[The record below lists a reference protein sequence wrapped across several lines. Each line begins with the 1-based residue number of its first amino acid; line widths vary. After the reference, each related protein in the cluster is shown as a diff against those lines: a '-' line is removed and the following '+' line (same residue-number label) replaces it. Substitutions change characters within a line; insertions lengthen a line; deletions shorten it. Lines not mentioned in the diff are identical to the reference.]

1 MLLSV
6 VAFAYDV
13 KIDGIYY
20 NLDEE
25 NKTAT
30 VTYDGDYYDDN
41 GAGYTQSEIVIPEK
55 VSYNGNEYIVT
66 KIGDYAFLGCTG
78 FTSVT
83 IPNSV
88 TEIGC
93 YAFYGCTGLTSIE
106 IPNGVNKIDGGAFFG
121 CTGLTSVVW
130 NAVACN
136 IDYPAQIFCF
146 TEYADDGGEFNEQI
160 NSFTFGDSVKYIPAW
175 LCSNIINLTS
185 IEIPNSVTAIGPAAF
200 YGCKGLTSVVI
211 PNSVTTIGEYLFWYC
226 EGLKSVTIPNN
237 VTSIGSSAFS
247 DCTSL
252 TSIVIPN
259 GVTSIGSSAFSGCKG
274 LTSIVIPNG
283 VTAISSYV
291 FYGCKG
297 LKSVTIPNNVTS
309 IGSSA
314 FSGCTG
320 LTSIVIP
327 NGVTSIGSSAFS
339 DCTRLTSIT
348 ITDSVKEIGNRVFER
363 CIGLTSIEIP
373 NSVTKIG
380 DYAFSSCIGLISIT
394 IPDSVKEIG
403 NNAFER
409 CIALTSIEIPNSVIK
424 IGDYAFSE
432 CTELVSVTI
441 ENGETEIGY
450 YAFEG
455 TPWFNNQPDGCVYIG
470 KSLCAYKGEM
480 SQGTHIKVK
489 EGTIEICGGV
499 FQGCTGLAS
508 IEIPNSVTSIGNSAF
523 EGCSSLTSVTIPN
536 SVTEIGGLAF
546 CLCTELMSIEVDK
559 DNQSYTSVDGVLYDK
574 NKTTLI
580 CCPGGKT
587 SVEIPNDVTNIGY
600 AAFAGCTGLT
610 TITIPN
616 GVTLID
622 IYTFYGCTGL
632 TSIEIPNSVTSIG
645 PLAFYGCTGLTS
657 IVIPNS
663 VTRLDYQAFVGC
675 IGLTSVTIGKG
686 VYISDIEQLLND
698 CTGLM
703 SINVVDKDNKYCAVD
718 GVLYDKNITTL
729 IRCPRGKTSVEIPN
743 SVTEIGYRAF
753 YGCTGLT
760 SIEISNNVTTIGE
773 RAFSGCTGL
782 TSIEI
787 PNSVTEIGNYA
798 FSGCTGL
805 TSIDVDKDN
814 PVYASVDGVLY
825 NKNITNLICWPAG
838 KPFVEIPN
846 SVTKIEDYAFY
857 GCIGLTS
864 IEIPNSVTEIGNY
877 AFSGCTGLTTI
888 EIPNNVTT
896 IGESV
901 FDGCTGLMSIDV
913 DKDNPAYASVDGVLY
928 NKNITTLIR
937 CPEGKALIEIPNSVT
952 SIGYEAFYGCTGL
965 TSIEIPNSVI
975 EIGNRVFYGCTGL
988 TRFEI
993 PNSVTS
999 IGDYAFQSCSSLK
1012 SITIPNSVTSIG
1024 FSVFEDC
1031 TELISIEF
1039 KAKNPLIID
1048 QRPLYRVSRLIQIKV
1063 PCGSKAIYQC
1073 TKVWN
1078 EFVNYEEVTEATL
1091 TVNVNDETMGF
1102 ATIINQNSCT
1112 DDAAQVQ
1119 AQALSGYKFVRW
1131 SDGATEN
1138 PHILLV
1144 TEDVT
1149 ITAEFA
1155 PIGTETFVENLDG
1168 STINIYSN
1176 NGVLYVDGLSADYQV
1191 FDINGRLIYTGRD
1204 AQLSLPRGVYVI
1216 VVSGEVEKV
1225 VL

>member
-1 MLLSV
+1 MKKIYFLLIALLCSATI
-6 VAFAYDV
+6 AFAYEAE
-13 KIDGIYY
+13 IDGIYY
-20 NLDEE
+20 DFDYN

-30 VTYDGDYYDDN
+30 VTYDGDYDDDN
-41 GAGYTQSEIVIPEK
+41 GVGYTQSEIIIPEK
-55 VSYNGNEYIVT
+55 VTYNGVKYTVT
-66 KIGDYAFLGCTG
+66 SIEWCAFYGCSSL
-78 FTSVT
+78 TSIT

-88 TEIGC
+88 TSIGSFAFSGCLSLTSIDVETNNQNYASIDGVLYNKEITTLICYPAGKTSITIPNSLTSIGDGAFYYC
-93 YAFYGCTGLTSIE
+93 SSLTSIIIPNSVTSIGHSAFSNCSSLTSITIPDSVTSIGGYAFYECSSLTSIT
-106 IPNGVNKIDGGAFFG
+106 IPNSVTSIGEFAFKG
-121 CTGLTSVVW
+121 CSSLTSVQW
-130 NAVACN
+130 DAKKCN
-136 IDYPAQIFCF
+136 NFSSSDVPFYDIRGQI
-146 TEYADDGGEFNEQI
+146 T
-160 NSFTFGDSVKYIPAW
+160 SFTFGDNVEHIPSY
-175 LCSNIINLTS
+175 LCYGMNKLTS
-185 IEIPNSVTAIGPAAF
+185 ITIPNS
-200 YGCKGLTSVVI
+200 
-211 PNSVTTIGEYLFWYC
+211 
-226 EGLKSVTIPNN
+226 

-247 DCTSL
+247 DCT
-252 TSIVIPN
+252 
-259 GVTSIGSSAFSGCKG
+259 G
-274 LTSIVIPNG
+274 LTSIEIPN
-283 VTAISSYV
+283 
-291 FYGCKG
+291 
-297 LKSVTIPNNVTS
+297 SVTK

-339 DCTRLTSIT
+339 DCTRLTSI
-348 ITDSVKEIGNRVFER
+348 IIPDSVKEIGNRAFER

-380 DYAFSSCIGLISIT
+380 DYTFSSCIGLISIT

-403 NNAFER
+403 YRAFER
-409 CIALTSIEIPNSVIK
+409 CIALTSIEIPNSVTK

-441 ENGETEIGY
+441 ENGETEIGDD
-450 YAFEG
+450 AFEG

-536 SVTEIGGLAF
+536 SVTEIGGQAF
-546 CLCTELMSIEVDK
+546 CFCTELMSIEVDK

-587 SVEIPNDVTNIGY
+587 SVEIPNVTNIGY

-622 IYTFYGCTGL
+622 YATFFGCTGL
-632 TSIEIPNSVTSIG
+632 TSIEIPNSVTKIG
-645 PLAFYGCTGLTS
+645 MWAFYGCSGLTS

-663 VTRLDYQAFVGC
+663 VTSLNYLAFVGC

-686 VYISDIEQLLND
+686 VDISDIEYLLRD

-743 SVTEIGYRAF
+743 SVTEIGRNAF

-773 RAFSGCTGL
+773 HVFDGCTGL
-782 TSIEI
+782 M
-787 PNSVTEIGNYA
+787 
-798 FSGCTGL
+798 
-805 TSIDVDKDN
+805 SIDVDKDN

-825 NKNITNLICWPAG
+825 NKDITKIICWPAG
-838 KPFVEIPN
+838 KPSVEIPN

-864 IEIPNSVTEIGNY
+864 IEISNSVTEIGNY
-877 AFSGCTGLTTI
+877 AFYDCTGLTTI

-896 IGESV
+896 IGEHV

-913 DKDNPAYASVDGVLY
+913 DKDNPAYASVDGILY

-975 EIGNRVFYGCTGL
+975 EIGNYAFFGCTGL
-988 TRFEI
+988 TLIEI
-993 PNSVTS
+993 PDSVIK
-999 IGDYAFQSCSSLK
+999 IGDRAFQSCSSLK

-1048 QRPLYRVSRLIQIKV
+1048 QRPLYGVSRLIQIKV

-1091 TVNVNDETMGF
+1091 KVNVNDETMGF
-1102 ATIINQNSCT
+1102 ATIIKQNSCT

-1191 FDINGRLIYTGRD
+1191 FDVNGRLVYTGHD

-1216 VVSGEVEKV
+1216 AIDGEVEKV
-1225 VL
+1225 VI

>member
-1 MLLSV
+1 MKKFYSLLIALLCSATM
-6 VAFAYDV
+6 AFAYEAQ
-13 KIDGIYY
+13 IDGVYY
-20 NLDEE
+20 DFDHE

-30 VTYDGDYYDDN
+30 VTYDGDYDDDN

-88 TEIGC
+88 TEIGL
-93 YAFYGCTGLTSIE
+93 YAFLGCTGLTLIE
-106 IPNGVNKIDGGAFFG
+106 IPNGVNKIDPGAFFG
-121 CTGLTSVVW
+121 CTGLISVVW

-136 IDYPAQIFCF
+136 IDYSAQIFSF
-146 TEYADDGGEFNEQI
+146 TEYAGDGGESNEQI
-160 NSFTFGDSVKYIPAW
+160 KSFTFGDSVKYIPAW

-200 YGCKGLTSVVI
+200 YGCKGLTSITIPNNVTTIGDYLFWNCKGLKSITIPNNVTLVGNYAFYGCTGLTSIEI
-211 PNSVTTIGEYLFWYC
+211 PNSVTSIGSSAFSDC
-226 EGLKSVTIPNN
+226 IGLTSITIPNN
-237 VTSIGSSAFS
+237 VTSIGGSAFEGCSSLTSITIPNSVTSIGSSAFS
-247 DCTSL
+247 DCT
-252 TSIVIPN
+252 
-259 GVTSIGSSAFSGCKG
+259 G

-283 VTAISSYV
+283 VTAISSY
-291 FYGCKG
+291 
-297 LKSVTIPNNVTS
+297 
-309 IGSSA
+309 A

-327 NGVTSIGSSAFS
+327 NGVTSIGNGVFS

-348 ITDSVKEIGNRVFER
+348 IPDSVKEIGNYVFQR

-373 NSVTKIG
+373 NSV
-380 DYAFSSCIGLISIT
+380 
-394 IPDSVKEIG
+394 KEIG
-403 NNAFER
+403 NRAFER
-409 CIALTSIEIPNSVIK
+409 CIALTSIEIPNSVTK

-441 ENGETEIGY
+441 ENGETEIGG

-470 KSLCAYKGEM
+470 RSLCAYKGEM

-508 IEIPNSVTSIGNSAF
+508 IEIPNSVTSIGYQAF
-523 EGCSSLTSVTIPN
+523 SGCT
-536 SVTEIGGLAF
+536 G
-546 CLCTELMSIEVDK
+546 LMSIDVDK

-587 SVEIPNDVTNIGY
+587 SVEIPNDVTNIGS
-600 AAFAGCTGLT
+600 AAFVGCTGLT

-622 IYTFYGCTGL
+622 YASFFGCTGL
-632 TSIEIPNSVTSIG
+632 TSIEIPNSVTEIEVW
-645 PLAFYGCTGLTS
+645 AFYGCTGLTS

-663 VTRLDYQAFVGC
+663 VTRLYQAFYGC
-675 IGLTSVTIGKG
+675 TGLVSLTIGKG
-686 VYISDIEQLLND
+686 VHISDIQQLLND

-703 SINVVDKDNKYCAVD
+703 SINVDKDNKYCASVD

-743 SVTEIGYRAF
+743 SVTEIGDCAF

-773 RAFSGCTGL
+773 SAFSGCTGL
-782 TSIEI
+782 M
-787 PNSVTEIGNYA
+787 
-798 FSGCTGL
+798 
-805 TSIDVDKDN
+805 SIDVDKDN

-825 NKNITNLICWPAG
+825 NKDITKIICWPAG
-838 KPFVEIPN
+838 KPSVEIPN

-857 GCIGLTS
+857 
-864 IEIPNSVTEIGNY
+864 
-877 AFSGCTGLTTI
+877 GCTGLTTI

-896 IGESV
+896 IGECV
-901 FDGCTGLMSIDV
+901 FGCTGLMSIDV
-913 DKDNPAYASVDGVLY
+913 DKDNPVYASVDGVLY

-952 SIGYEAFYGCTGL
+952 SIGYQAFYGCTGL

-975 EIGNRVFYGCTGL
+975 EIGNGAFASCTGL
-988 TRFEI
+988 TLIEI
-993 PNSVTS
+993 PDSVIK
-999 IGDYAFQSCSSLK
+999 IGDHAFQSCSSLK

-1024 FSVFEDC
+1024 IKVFGDC

-1039 KAKNPLIID
+1039 KAQNPLIIINKG
-1048 QRPLYRVSRLIQIKV
+1048 PLYGVSRLIQIKV

-1091 TVNVNDETMGF
+1091 KVNVNDETMGF
-1102 ATIINQNSCT
+1102 ATVTKSNSCA

-1138 PHILLV
+1138 PHTIFV
-1144 TEDVT
+1144 TEDMT
-1149 ITAEFA
+1149 LTAEFA

-1176 NGVLYVDGLSADYQV
+1176 KGVLYMDGLSADYQV
-1191 FDINGRLIYTGRD
+1191 FDVNGRLIYTGRD
-1204 AQLSLPRGVYVI
+1204 AVLQLPRGVYMVA
-1216 VVSGEVEKV
+1216 VGGEVQKV
-1225 VL
+1225 IL

>member
-1 MLLSV
+1 MKKFYFLLIALLCSATM
-6 VAFAYDV
+6 AFAYDA
-13 KIDGIYY
+13 KIDGLYY
-20 NLDEE
+20 DLDHV
-25 NKTAT
+25 NKTASTTT
-30 VTYDGDYYDDN
+30 VFDTIFDDYGEGVVTFVPDL
-41 GAGYTQSEIVIPEK
+41 YTQEKIIIPAKIVCNNIEYDVTSIGMGTFALGEFIKSIKIPN
-55 VSYNGNEYIVT
+55 SVT
-66 KIGDYAFLGCTG
+66 SIGDLAFYGCSSLTSITIPNSVTLIGGGAFSGCLSLMSIDVETNNQNYASIDGVLYNKEITTLICYPAGKTSITILNSVTSIGWGAFSGCSSL
-78 FTSVT
+78 TSITIPNSVTSIGGCVFEGCSSLTSIT

-88 TEIGC
+88 TEIGRE
-93 YAFYGCTGLTSIE
+93 AFYGCSSLTSIT
-106 IPNGVNKIDGGAFFG
+106 IPNSV
-121 CTGLTSVVW
+121 TS
-130 NAVACN
+130 
-136 IDYPAQIFCF
+136 I
-146 TEYADDGGEFNEQI
+146 GEFAFKGCSSLSSVKWDAKKCNDISSYSNAPFYDIRGQI
-160 NSFTFGDSVKYIPAW
+160 TSFTFGDNVEHIPAY
-175 LCSNIINLTS
+175 LCYGMSKLTS
-185 IEIPNSVTAIGPAAF
+185 ITITNSVTSIGKSAFYYCSSLTSITIPNS
-200 YGCKGLTSVVI
+200 
-211 PNSVTTIGEYLFWYC
+211 
-226 EGLKSVTIPNN
+226 

-247 DCTSL
+247 D
-252 TSIVIPN
+252 
-259 GVTSIGSSAFSGCKG
+259 
-274 LTSIVIPNG
+274 
-283 VTAISSYV
+283 
-291 FYGCKG
+291 
-297 LKSVTIPNNVTS
+297 
-309 IGSSA
+309 
-314 FSGCTG
+314 CTG

-339 DCTRLTSIT
+339 GCT
-348 ITDSVKEIGNRVFER
+348 
-363 CIGLTSIEIP
+363 GLTSIEIP
-373 NSVTKIG
+373 NSVTSIG
-380 DYAFSSCIGLISIT
+380 SSTFSDCTRLTSIT

-403 NNAFER
+403 NYAFQR
-409 CIALTSIEIPNSVIK
+409 CIGLISIEIPNSVTK

-441 ENGETEIGY
+441 ENGETEIGA

-508 IEIPNSVTSIGNSAF
+508 IEIPNSVTSIGSSAF

-536 SVTEIGGLAF
+536 SVTEIGGQAF
-546 CLCTELMSIEVDK
+546 CFCTELMSIEVDK

-587 SVEIPNDVTNIGY
+587 SVEIPNGVTNIGY

-622 IYTFYGCTGL
+622 YATFFGCTGL
-632 TSIEIPNSVTSIG
+632 TSIEIPNSVTKIE
-645 PLAFYGCTGLTS
+645 LWAFNGCTGLTS

-663 VTRLDYQAFVGC
+663 VTRLHYQAFVGC

-686 VYISDIEQLLND
+686 VDFSDIEHLLSV

-703 SINVVDKDNKYCAVD
+703 FINVDENNSKYASID
-718 GVLYDKNITTL
+718 GILYDKNITTL
-729 IRCPRGKTSVEIPN
+729 IRCPRGKSSVEIPN
-743 SVTEIGYRAF
+743 SVTEIGRGAF

-760 SIEISNNVTTIGE
+760 SIGISNNVTEIGD

-782 TSIEI
+782 M
-787 PNSVTEIGNYA
+787 
-798 FSGCTGL
+798 
-805 TSIDVDKDN
+805 SIDVDKDN
-814 PVYASVDGVLY
+814 QVYASVDGVLY
-825 NKNITNLICWPAG
+825 NKDITKIICWPAG
-838 KPFVEIPN
+838 KPSVEIPN

-864 IEIPNSVTEIGNY
+864 IEISNSVTEIGRG
-877 AFSGCTGLTTI
+877 A
-888 EIPNNVTT
+888 
-896 IGESV
+896 
-901 FDGCTGLMSIDV
+901 FDGCTGLMSIYV
-913 DKDNPAYASVDGVLY
+913 DKDNQVYASVDGVLY

-975 EIGNRVFYGCTGL
+975 EIGDRAFAGCTGL
-988 TRFEI
+988 IRFEI

-1024 FSVFEDC
+1024 FSVFGDC

-1048 QRPLYRVSRLIQIKV
+1048 QRPLYGVSRLIQIKV

-1091 TVNVNDETMGF
+1091 KVNVNDETMGF
-1102 ATIINQNSCT
+1102 ATIIKQNSCT

-1138 PHILLV
+1138 PHTIFV
-1144 TEDVT
+1144 TEDMT
-1149 ITAEFA
+1149 LTAEFA

-1176 NGVLYVDGLSADYQV
+1176 KGVLYIDGLSADYQV
-1191 FDINGRLIYTGRD
+1191 FDVNGRLVYIGCD
-1204 AQLSLPRGVYVI
+1204 AVLQLPRGVYMVAI
-1216 VVSGEVEKV
+1216 GGEVQKV